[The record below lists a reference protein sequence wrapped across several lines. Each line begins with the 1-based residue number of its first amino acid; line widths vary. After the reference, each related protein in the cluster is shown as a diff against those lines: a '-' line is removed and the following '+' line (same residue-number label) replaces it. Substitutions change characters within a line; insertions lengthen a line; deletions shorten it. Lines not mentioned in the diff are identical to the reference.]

1 MEITLCDRFPAYT
14 PTSLRRE
21 RAHEVFLL
29 INRYS
34 KYSKKENDSKT
45 STDAGVIVKRKPA
58 GDNWF

>member
-1 MEITLCDRFPAYT
+1 MEISLCDRFPAYT

-21 RAHEVFLL
+21 RAREVFIL

-45 STDAGVIVKRKPA
+45 SDTTNVSVQRKPA